1 MTKITNATIKDDVYV
16 TIDDEFEQIRTSLG
30 MYISKLGTEG
40 ALHLI
45 KEMTNNE
52 FDEAVNPLAL
62 SQEFDIVFDE
72 VEQSV
77 STIDYSRG
85 IPFEMLV
92 DVCTKKHSSTK
103 FDRDDNRMKDQAGR
117 NGEPYYAVIKSFYIL
132 GREIWSVVKYHI
144 VLNFSEKRYYGYKME
159 MVEYLYN

>member
-132 GREIWSVVKYHI
+132 GREI
-144 VLNFSEKRYYGYKME
+144 
-159 MVEYLYN
+159 

>member
-1 MTKITNATIKDDVYV
+1 MLRKESLKVTKITNATIKDDVYV
-16 TIDDEFEQIRTSLG
+16 RIDDEFEQIRTSLG

-72 VEQSV
+72 FEQSV

-132 GREIWSVVKYHI
+132 GREI
-144 VLNFSEKRYYGYKME
+144 
-159 MVEYLYN
+159 

>member
-1 MTKITNATIKDDVYV
+1 MTNETIKDDVYV

-45 KEMTNNE
+45 KEDTNNE
-52 FDEAVNPLAL
+52 FDEAVNPNAL
-62 SQEFDIVFDE
+62 SREFDVVFDE
-72 VEQSV
+72 VEQSY
-77 STIDYSRG
+77 STVDYSRG

-103 FDRDDNRMKDQAGR
+103 FDRSDDRMKDQAGR
-117 NGEPYYAVIKSFYIL
+117 NG
-132 GREIWSVVKYHI
+132 
-144 VLNFSEKRYYGYKME
+144 KRYPMP
-159 MVEYLYN
+159 L

>member
-1 MTKITNATIKDDVYV
+1 MLREEGLKVTKITNATIKDDVYV

-132 GREIWSVVKYHI
+132 GREI
-144 VLNFSEKRYYGYKME
+144 
-159 MVEYLYN
+159 

>member
-1 MTKITNATIKDDVYV
+1 MLRKESLKVTKITNATIKDDVYV

-132 GREIWSVVKYHI
+132 GREI
-144 VLNFSEKRYYGYKME
+144 
-159 MVEYLYN
+159 